1 MTALSHNRV
10 RPLLWAV
17 RVTEQIS
24 EGISDALFAGVTGG
38 NSPHYIKRPS
48 RRKKAKTIFFAKSQL
63 SRFRLWARVYL
74 SYYFSRWEFGPSC
87 KRGQCFDC
95 KVLPCFPTARQ

>member
-10 RPLLWAV
+10 RPLVWAV
-17 RVTEQIS
+17 RGTEQIT

-48 RRKKAKTIFFAKSQL
+48 GRKKAKTIFFAKPQL
-63 SRFRLWARVYL
+63 PRFRLLARVNL
-74 SYYFSRWEFGPSC
+74 SY
-87 KRGQCFDC
+87 
-95 KVLPCFPTARQ
+95 